1 MLIKNGVVL
10 TSKVEK
16 KDVAVEGNTIT
27 EIGKSLTG
35 PDYIDASNHLVMPGL
50 VNTHTHL
57 AMTLLRG
64 YADDVPL
71 NQWLTEYI
79 WPREMKLTPED
90 CYYGNLLG
98 IVEMIRSG
106 TTCFHDMYFYP
117 DQAVKAVKESG
128 MRAVIS
134 CPLAEFGNRTH
145 ALHVLR
151 AGIQFMETIRTEPRI
166 DASFGPHSPS
176 TCSPEYLLKIQD
188 HAQRLNKLVHIHL
201 HESADWI
208 EKFSRTHGN
217 PPIEFLESLGFLKN
231 NVCAAHVVHAT
242 DKELDIL
249 KTHGVKILHCPSSN
263 LKLANG
269 IAPVTRMIKKGL
281 CVTLGTDGAAS
292 NNTLDLFAEMR
303 LMALL
308 QKLHDPSAM
317 TSGTAVKIATE
328 NGGTALKWKVG
339 RIEEGFLADI
349 ILVDLRK
356 PCMTPRHDMLS
367 NVVYAANSSAVD
379 TVIID
384 GRVVME
390 NGVLKTLQEEEV
402 IEKAREHAY
411 DLVNR

>member
-1 MLIKNGVVL
+1 MLIKNGWVL
-10 TSKVEK
+10 TNRVEK
-16 KDVAVEGNTIT
+16 KDVAIEGNTIT
-27 EIGKSLTG
+27 ELGKSLSG
-35 PDYIDASNHLVMPGL
+35 SEYIDASNHLVMPGL

-71 NQWLTEYI
+71 HEWLTEYI

-106 TTCFHDMYFYP
+106 TTCFHDMYFHP
-117 DQAVKAVKESG
+117 DQAVKAVRDSG

-134 CPLAEFGNRTH
+134 CSLAEFGNRAH
-145 ALHVLR
+145 ALDVLKT
-151 AGIQFMETIRTEPRI
+151 GLQFMKTIQNEPRI
-166 DASFGPHSPS
+166 DTSFGPHSPL
-176 TCSPEYLLKIQD
+176 TCSPEYLLTVQD
-188 HAQRLNKLVHIHL
+188 HARKLNKIVHIHL
-201 HESADWI
+201 HEAADWI
-208 EKFSRTHGN
+208 EKFSKSHGQT
-217 PPIEFLESLGFLKN
+217 PIECLESSGFLGE

-249 KTHGVKILHCPSSN
+249 KTHGVKVLHCPSSN

-269 IAPVTRMIKKGL
+269 IAPVAKMIKKGV
-281 CVTLGTDGAAS
+281 CVALGTDGAAS

-328 NGGTALKWKVG
+328 NGGSALKWNAG
-339 RIEEGFLADI
+339 RIEKGFLADI
-349 ILVDLRK
+349 ILVDLK
-356 PCMTPRHDMLS
+356 KACMTPGHDVLS

-384 GRVVME
+384 GRIVME
-390 NGVLKTLQEEEV
+390 NGVLKTLHEEEI
-402 IEKAREHAY
+402 IEKAQEHAY

>member
-1 MLIKNGVVL
+1 MLIKNGWVL
-10 TSKVEK
+10 TTRLEK
-16 KDVAVEGNTIT
+16 KDVAVDGTTIT
-27 EIGKSLTG
+27 EVGTSLSG
-35 PDYIDASNHLVMPGL
+35 SDVIDASNHLVLPGL

-71 NQWLTEYI
+71 TEWLRDYI
-79 WPREMKLTPED
+79 WPREMNLTPED

-98 IVEMIRSG
+98 SVEMIKSG

-134 CPLAEFGNRTH
+134 YPLAEFGNPE
-145 ALHVLR
+145 R
-151 AGIQFMETIRTEPRI
+151 AGHMLQAGLQFMDTLRTESRI
-166 DASFGPHSPS
+166 DTSFGPHSPS
-176 TCSPEYLLKIQD
+176 TCSPEYLLKVQD
-188 HAQRLNKLVHIHL
+188 HAQKLSKLVHIHL
-201 HESADWI
+201 HESKDWVENFSKAH
-208 EKFSRTHGN
+208 EK
-217 PPIEFLESLGFLKN
+217 PPIEFLESSGFLKN

-249 KTHGVKILHCPSSN
+249 KTHGVKVLHCPSSN

-269 IAPVTRMIKKGL
+269 IAPVASMIKKGI
-281 CVTLGTDGAAS
+281 CVALGTDGAAS

-303 LMALL
+303 LMTLL
-308 QKLHDPSAM
+308 QKLNDPSAM
-317 TSGTAVKIATE
+317 TSRAAVKIATE
-328 NGGTALKWKVG
+328 NGGTALKWKIG

-349 ILVDLRK
+349 ILIDLRN
-356 PCMTPRHDMLS
+356 PCMTPRHDVLS

-384 GRVVME
+384 GEVIME
-390 NGVLKTLQEEEV
+390 NRVLKTLHEEDIV
-402 IEKAREHAY
+402 EKAREHAY